1 MTAHTDTAVD
11 TERVEIAVEKP
22 KRKKGIFLWVFLAV
36 QILFLVWIIGGAGS
50 ADLPDCTGLKGNK
63 LSNCEMES
71 AGGASGTGIGVVL
84 IVGLLCVTDFL
95 LGVGYAIYRLA
106 NRP

>member
-1 MTAHTDTAVD
+1 MTAHTDATLDA
-11 TERVEIAVEKP
+11 ENVEIAVEKP
-22 KRKKGIFLWVFLAV
+22 KRKKRIFLWVFLAV

-63 LSNCEMES
+63 LNNCEVES
-71 AGGASGTGIGVVL
+71 AGGAIGTGIGVML
-84 IVGLLCVTDFL
+84 IVGLWCVTDFL

-106 NRP
+106 KRP